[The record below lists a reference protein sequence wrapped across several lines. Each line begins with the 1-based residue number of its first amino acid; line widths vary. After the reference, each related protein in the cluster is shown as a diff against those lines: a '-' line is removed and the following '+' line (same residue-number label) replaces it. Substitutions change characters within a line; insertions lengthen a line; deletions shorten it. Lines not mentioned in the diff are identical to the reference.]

1 MNIKLLA
8 TFILAVLVTG
18 CTTPPLTLNYAPTS
32 TMTVE
37 GEMSVGDFRY
47 IPGETETI
55 KPNQI
60 KNTAMGS
67 IIFEKNIDQY
77 IETAVFTE
85 SRFVGIKLQDSA
97 TQVTGEINEFLID
110 DLGFSVDWT
119 LDIRYMVDGCYD
131 KTHRI
136 EKTTGKFVNVFGSL
150 NEVIKLNIEMLF
162 EDSQFKSCIKI

>member
-1 MNIKLLA
+1 MNLKV
-8 TFILAVLVTG
+8 LAVLALAIFATG
-18 CTTPPLTLNYAPTS
+18 CTTQPLTLNYAPTS

-47 IPGETETI
+47 IPGEAENI

-60 KNTAMGS
+60 RNTAIGT
-67 IIFEKNIDQY
+67 ILFEKNIDQY

-85 SRFVGIKLQDSA
+85 SRFVGINLKDA
-97 TQVTGEINEFLID
+97 GTQITGEINEFLID

-119 LDIRYMVDGCYD
+119 LDIRYVIDDCYD
-131 KTHRI
+131 GTHKI
-136 EKTTGKFVNVFGSL
+136 EKKTEKFVNVFGSL

-162 EDSQFKSCIKI
+162 DDPEFRSCIKV

>member
-1 MNIKLLA
+1 MNLKLLA
-8 TFILAVLVTG
+8 VFTLVILTAG
-18 CTTPPLTLNYAPTS
+18 CTAPPLTLNYAPTS

-37 GEMSVGDFRY
+37 GEMHVGDFRY

-162 EDSQFKSCIKI
+162 EDPQFKSCISI

>member
-1 MNIKLLA
+1 MNLKLLA
-8 TFILAVLVTG
+8 VFALVILTAG
-18 CTTPPLTLNYAPTS
+18 CAAPPITLNYAPTS

-37 GEMSVGDFRY
+37 GEMNVGDFRY
-47 IPGETETI
+47 IPGEGETI

-67 IIFEKNIDQY
+67 ILFEKNIDQY
-77 IETAVFTE
+77 IETAVLTE

-119 LDIRYMVDGCYD
+119 LDIRYLIDGCYD
-131 KTHRI
+131 KTHKI

-162 EDSQFKSCIKI
+162 EDPQFKTCIKV